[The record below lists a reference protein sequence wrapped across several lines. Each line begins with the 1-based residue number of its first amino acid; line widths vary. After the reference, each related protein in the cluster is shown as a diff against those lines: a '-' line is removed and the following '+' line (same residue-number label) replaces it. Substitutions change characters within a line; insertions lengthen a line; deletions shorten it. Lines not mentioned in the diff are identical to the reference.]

1 MEAHFIGLIFFHLLL
16 FAPKSEPDMLCF
28 LTYTANFETIE
39 TGDSEENAIETTGS
53 EIFNSKSRNVKN
65 IWERYEYTNYSNL
78 SQKIRVL

>member
-1 MEAHFIGLIFFHLLL
+1 
-16 FAPKSEPDMLCF
+16 MLCF
-28 LTYTANFETIE
+28 LTYRANFETIE